1 MATLKDLA
9 AETGLSVSTV
19 SVVMRGD
26 AARFGIKNET
36 VELVRARALKIGY
49 VKNDF
54 ARAMASGKS
63 RVLGFVSNS
72 AASVE
77 YAGRQLYGALQKVS
91 ELGYSLRVFHYPD
104 GEEPEGFLSGLQSQ
118 NIRGLLLSGE
128 LGRES
133 IDRLMT
139 CCIRHDIFCVSV
151 NLSNRIGGIGVV
163 SDDTAGMSELVKYLI
178 GAGHSRIAYYGT
190 GHDPE
195 YAQKR
200 RDGYR
205 TAMKEAGLSPLIL
218 HTEQKVE
225 LKSLLE
231 RKISAVVCDSD
242 YLAARMMQ
250 QAYQEGT
257 AVPEAISICGFG
269 GTQIADFA
277 ASPLTTVAQD
287 FEGMGAA
294 GAEKLIEMLEHPR
307 RCPAGKTEN
316 IRLATSLKIQKTTR
330 RADHAQ
336 G

>member
-9 AETGLSVSTV
+9 AATGLSVSTV

-36 VELVRARALKIGY
+36 VELVRASALKIGY

-63 RVLGFVSNS
+63 RVLGFVSHS
-72 AASVE
+72 RASVE

-91 ELGYSLRVFHYPD
+91 ELGYSLRVFHYQ
-104 GEEPEGFLSGLQSQ
+104 GEKPEVFLSGLQSQ
-118 NIRGLLLSGE
+118 NIRGILLSGE
-128 LGRES
+128 LGREN

-139 CCIRHDIFCVSV
+139 CCGEHDIFCIPV

-163 SDDTAGMSELVKYLI
+163 SDDAAGMSELVQYLI
-178 GAGHSRIAYYGT
+178 GEGHRRIAYYGT
-190 GHDPE
+190 GDDPE

-205 TAMKEAGLSPLIL
+205 DAMKEAGLRPLIL
-218 HTEQKVE
+218 HSEQNVSLTALLRRKV
-225 LKSLLE
+225 
-231 RKISAVVCDSD
+231 SAVVCDSD

-250 QAYQEGT
+250 QAYQTGT
-257 AVPEAISICGFG
+257 AIPEEISICGFG
-269 GTQIADFA
+269 GIQIADFA
-277 ASPLTTVAQD
+277 ALPLTTVAQD

-294 GAEKLIEMLEHPR
+294 GAEKLIENLEHPR
-307 RCPAGKTEN
+307 RFPAGKTEN
-316 IRLATSLKIQKTTR
+316 IRLAASLKIQKTTR
-330 RADHAQ
+330 RLKHAQ
-336 G
+336 S